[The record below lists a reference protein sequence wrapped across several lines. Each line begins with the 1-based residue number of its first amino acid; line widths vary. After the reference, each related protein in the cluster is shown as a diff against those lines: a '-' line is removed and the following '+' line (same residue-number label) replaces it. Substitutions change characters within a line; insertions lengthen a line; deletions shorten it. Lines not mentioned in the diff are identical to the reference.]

1 MPGSIS
7 RWLNAFA
14 LILLL
19 LGTADNR
26 VTSTVNR
33 TIVFGGQVETFPAT
47 ATDRNNQTTTT
58 IFDNF
63 GKLQRVSTPNTGN
76 ATFGYDRRDL
86 RTTSTDGLSNT
97 TVTGYDAASRAITL
111 TDPLAIAVTT
121 KTLDGAGRVTASKNG
136 INKTT
141 TFGYDPVGRLSFTID
156 PVSRRID
163 NTYDFAGRQLT
174 LKNRR
179 NQTFTYGYGTDGL
192 STTFSYPSGRQS
204 SILNRDPVG
213 RPQTL
218 QKPSGQQTALTYDAM
233 GRTKTQADPV
243 GTITWTY
250 DNEGNP
256 TSVAQ
261 GNATITRTFDNL
273 GRILTCTDASGNT
286 VAYTYDNEGNLATL
300 TYPGNKTVTYTY
312 DGSNRL
318 KTVTDWAARLTTYTY
333 DNAGRL
339 TQTQRPN
346 GTTCTYGYDNANR
359 LTSTSDSRGAT
370 SLWQSTLGYDNAY
383 RLTSFTATPQGRT
396 FAPPPATMTYD
407 NDNRLVSYNSAP
419 VTSDTDGNLLSA
431 PVNGTLLGA
440 VTWDARNRLLTA
452 GNVTYTYDAENR
464 RINSTKSAQTTS
476 YIWSRGGLD
485 RLLVKTNLD
494 GSITRYVHGLG
505 LIYEETTPPV
515 GAATT
520 QYYHYNWQ
528 GSTMALTDATGTIT
542 ARLSYSPYGE
552 VTIVSGTVT
561 TPFLFNGQFGVM
573 TEPNGLYCM
582 MARFYSPIFRRFLSE
597 DPAGF
602 AGGINLFAYASG
614 DPVNLIDP
622 FGLGPVGLLSRQQ
635 IEGMSIVLQRERL
648 FGTTVAALMSG
659 NTFGDGTLSSF
670 NSNTTPNVLTAKG
683 LIDVDWFTD
692 LTAASG
698 VAGLLSGSR
707 IANRVL
713 VLPIYSIPKPAW
725 VAIRGNMPE
734 GNSKPFQDPGESN
747 AVFQKIMGA
756 KYSELFT
763 PEIMKVNP

>member
-1 MPGSIS
+1 
-7 RWLNAFA
+7 
-14 LILLL
+14 
-19 LGTADNR
+19 
-26 VTSTVNR
+26 VSTWTYDSNGR
-33 TIVFGGQVETFPAT
+33 SAT
-47 ATDRNNQTTTT
+47 ATDRNNQTSTT

-63 GKLQRVSTPNTGN
+63 GKLQRVSAPNTGN
-76 ATFGYDRRDL
+76 ATFGY
-86 RTTSTDGLSNT
+86 
-97 TVTGYDAASRAITL
+97 
-111 TDPLAIAVTT
+111 
-121 KTLDGAGRVTASKNG
+121 
-136 INKTT
+136 
-141 TFGYDPVGRLSFTID
+141 
-156 PVSRRID
+156 
-163 NTYDFAGRQLT
+163 
-174 LKNRR
+174 
-179 NQTFTYGYGTDGL
+179 
-192 STTFSYPSGRQS
+192 
-204 SILNRDPVG
+204 
-213 RPQTL
+213 
-218 QKPSGQQTALTYDAM
+218 
-233 GRTKTQADPV
+233 
-243 GTITWTY
+243 
-250 DNEGNP
+250 
-256 TSVAQ
+256 
-261 GNATITRTFDNL
+261 
-273 GRILTCTDASGNT
+273 
-286 VAYTYDNEGNLATL
+286 
-300 TYPGNKTVTYTY
+300 
-312 DGSNRL
+312 
-318 KTVTDWAARLTTYTY
+318 
-333 DNAGRL
+333 
-339 TQTQRPN
+339 
-346 GTTCTYGYDNANR
+346 
-359 LTSTSDSRGAT
+359 
-370 SLWQSTLGYDNAY
+370 
-383 RLTSFTATPQGRT
+383 
-396 FAPPPATMTYD
+396 APPPATMTYD

-485 RLLVKTNLD
+485 RLLVKTNPD
-494 GSITRYVHGLG
+494 GSITRYIHGLG
-505 LIYEETTPPV
+505 LIYEETSPSGGGT
-515 GAATT
+515 AAPSF
-520 QYYHYNWQ
+520 YHYNWQ

-713 VLPIYSIPKPAW
+713 VLPIYSIAKPAW